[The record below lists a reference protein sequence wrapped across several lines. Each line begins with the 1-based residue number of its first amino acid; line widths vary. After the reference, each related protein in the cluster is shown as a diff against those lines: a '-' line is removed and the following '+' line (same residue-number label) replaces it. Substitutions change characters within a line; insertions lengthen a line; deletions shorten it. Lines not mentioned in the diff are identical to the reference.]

1 MIAQTKQLTF
11 RLPEA
16 LIDRVEDCVARI
28 QTKSG
33 FNVTRADVV
42 RMLLTHALD
51 DAACDLTRLFNPPT
65 RTRKREP
72 R

>member
-1 MIAQTKQLTF
+1 MIDQTKQLTF

-16 LIDRVEDCVARI
+16 LIARVEDCVSRI
-28 QTKSG
+28 QVQSG

-51 DAACDLTRLFNPPT
+51 DAACDLQRLLNP
-65 RTRKREP
+65 RRAKKREP